1 MSAAMLFAATA
12 CGDSG
17 NNGNTSSGGG
27 TSASESTTDKLPN
40 DNRYLTPQEY
50 SIANLTAIDDYGRTV
65 TVKDPN
71 NDSKKYLG
79 MFYFAWLG
87 SQGSTG
93 VYDVTKLERDN
104 PDALY
109 DPTNTTDSPAWQ
121 FHFNSEPL
129 FGYYSMK
136 DPWVITRHI
145 EMLTFA
151 GVDYV
156 LFDFTNAVTYNDVVQ
171 LFLET
176 AKKFKIR
183 AGTFRR

>member
-1 MSAAMLFAATA
+1 
-12 CGDSG
+12 
-17 NNGNTSSGGG
+17 
-27 TSASESTTDKLPN
+27 
-40 DNRYLTPQEY
+40 
-50 SIANLTAIDDYGRTV
+50 
-65 TVKDPN
+65 
-71 NDSKKYLG
+71 

-176 AKKFKIR
+176 AKKFKDQGWNVPKVGFYTNSYSLNTLITVYNR
-183 AGTFRR
+183 VYVNGQ